1 MMDRTTGM
9 SDSNLKMMDRTAVM
23 KDNGLKVMD
32 RVISNS
38 TTNEKSPTRAREA
51 YNTLNAFFVTN
62 NM

>member
-38 TTNEKSPTRAREA
+38 TTNEKKPHESS
-51 YNTLNAFFVTN
+51 
-62 NM
+62 